1 MHVDAHDHG
10 NRAMNIVQPR
20 LANTKAAFVVADALR
35 QMGVVRIFGV
45 PGGGSSLDLI
55 EGAKA
60 SSLPFVLARQETA
73 GVIMA
78 AVTAD
83 LSGAPGA
90 ALVTRGPG
98 VANAANG
105 MACAALDRSPVFLLT
120 DGFAPEERGYV
131 THQWF
136 DQIGMLAPVT
146 KAQARLTGG
155 DAAAACARLFAAAL
169 TPPLGPVV
177 IEMSGEAAQSQ
188 AAAATLS
195 APPVVPLADQAV
207 IAVARRL
214 LAAAR
219 RPALVLGLEARD
231 AATCAAVRALTQAL
245 GCPALVTYK
254 AKGVLPDEHELH
266 GGIFTGGAAEA
277 PLLSQADFL
286 LLIGADPVEFIGQ
299 PWRYTVP
306 VVDVSLFVRPVHYLT
321 PTVSVVGA
329 LAPAITAIAAGAT
342 RSTWDAAR
350 LAAHR
355 ATTRAALAYPGDGD
369 EVGPQRV
376 VELAW
381 QACRRHGVDA
391 RATVDAGA
399 HMVSATSFW
408 PCRRPNDL
416 LISNGLATMGY
427 ALPAAIAAALFEPAR
442 PAIAFTGDGGLAMCL
457 GELAT
462 AVGAGAKIVVI
473 VFNDGG
479 LSLIDLKRGRR
490 DLPDGS
496 LTWRHADFAQA
507 MQGMGGLGIA
517 VRTVREYAAAL
528 DRALTADGPA
538 LIDVRV
544 DPACYA
550 RQLRALR
557 G

>member
-1 MHVDAHDHG
+1 
-10 NRAMNIVQPR
+10 
-20 LANTKAAFVVADALR
+20 
-35 QMGVVRIFGV
+35 
-45 PGGGSSLDLI
+45 
-55 EGAKA
+55 
-60 SSLPFVLARQETA
+60 
-73 GVIMA
+73 
-78 AVTAD
+78 
-83 LSGAPGA
+83 
-90 ALVTRGPG
+90 
-98 VANAANG
+98 
-105 MACAALDRSPVFLLT
+105 
-120 DGFAPEERGYV
+120 
-131 THQWF
+131 
-136 DQIGMLAPVT
+136 
-146 KAQARLTGG
+146 
-155 DAAAACARLFAAAL
+155 
-169 TPPLGPVV
+169 LGPVV

-188 AAAATLS
+188 AAAATQS
-195 APPVVPLADQAV
+195 GPPVVPRADQAA
-207 IAVARRL
+207 IAAARRL

-219 RPALVLGLEARD
+219 RPALVLGLEVRD
-231 AATCAAVRALTQAL
+231 AEACAAARALTQAL

-254 AKGVLPDEHELH
+254 AKGVLPDEHELY

-277 PLLSQADFL
+277 PLLSRADLL

-306 VVDVSLFVRPVHYLT
+306 LVDVSRFVRPVHYLT

-342 RSTWDAAR
+342 RSTWNVAE

-355 ATTRAALAYPGDGD
+355 ATTRAALAYPGNGD

-427 ALPAAIAAALFEPAR
+427 ALPAAIAAALHEPAR

-462 AVGAGAKIVVI
+462 AVNAGAKVVVI
-473 VFNDGG
+473 VFNDGA

-517 VRTVREYAAAL
+517 VRTVHEYATAL
-528 DRALTADGPA
+528 DRALTVDGPA

-544 DPACYA
+544 DPDGYP